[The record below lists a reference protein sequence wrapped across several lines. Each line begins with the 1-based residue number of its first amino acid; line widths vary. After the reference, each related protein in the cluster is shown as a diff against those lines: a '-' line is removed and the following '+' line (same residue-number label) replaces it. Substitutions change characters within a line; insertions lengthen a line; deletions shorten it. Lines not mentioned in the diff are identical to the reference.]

1 MLILLFLPF
10 SRKQIIVVQVVDKL
24 KGFSF
29 APEVCDTTT
38 HVLAGGPRRTLNVLL
53 GLARGCWVLAF
64 EWVSPAS
71 AGRVRGGLRAS
82 GRMGGWGRRYH
93 RPGRAP
99 PSRGASPLLITF
111 RRCWPRGTR
120 DPGPGTWSAV
130 RATSRRAKTPPLP
143 AAPARRGLGR
153 RTQNACPHGQTTLS
167 CVPPRNNAT
176 CVSDGSKA
184 RRTLVVFPDG
194 FA

>member
-1 MLILLFLPF
+1 MIEKSYDDPVNSSCEASLNISHDTLRSGVKNGPTRRDAFEGSQEGSKHLVRPHEESEKRRKGRKPTRTLVMTSMP
-10 SRKQIIVVQVVDKL
+10 SEKQIIVVQVVDKL

-82 GRMGGWGRRYH
+82 GRVGGWGRRFH

-99 PSRGASPLLITF
+99 PSRGASPLLITLGAAG
-111 RRCWPRGTR
+111 PAGHGTR
-120 DPGPGTWSAV
+120 DPGPGV
-130 RATSRRAKTPPLP
+130 R
-143 AAPARRGLGR
+143 
-153 RTQNACPHGQTTLS
+153 
-167 CVPPRNNAT
+167 
-176 CVSDGSKA
+176 
-184 RRTLVVFPDG
+184 
-194 FA
+194 